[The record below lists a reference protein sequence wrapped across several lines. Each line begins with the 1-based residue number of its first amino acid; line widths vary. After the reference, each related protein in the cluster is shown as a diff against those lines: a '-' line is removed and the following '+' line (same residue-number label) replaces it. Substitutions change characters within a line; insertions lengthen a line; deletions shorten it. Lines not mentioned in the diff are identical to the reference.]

1 VSLELCACGKELF
14 ETWSPR
20 HLDAPGHHHGEQSVE
35 RQPQHQLRQR
45 SWSLSAM
52 GARREPGSSQ
62 SEPSLA
68 EARSSSSLLLLQ
80 RRDSRLSS
88 VALLAADVDIE
99 DVVVEPQGHEAA
111 VVSAAPRLLVTPKIG
126 SVAPGTLS
134 RSASAT
140 SVNSRAPLTPTVS
153 EFDLSTGAGAATV
166 AAAVAVELAL
176 EPPEE
181 EEEEGPA
188 AAASAASKRLFGPL
202 VCERCARQECA
213 SVHPT
218 VGFYS
223 MRQVQKHCSAD
234 DCWIVAHGV
243 VYDVTRYI
251 SKHPG
256 GSLSI
261 LSRVGGADA
270 SNDYDFHSNNAKQR
284 TWIKYRIGRL
294 ALCDG
299 EPHRARGSHAAA
311 QRQDDSCV
319 LQ

>member
-1 VSLELCACGKELF
+1 
-14 ETWSPR
+14 
-20 HLDAPGHHHGEQSVE
+20 
-35 RQPQHQLRQR
+35 
-45 SWSLSAM
+45 M
-52 GARREPGSSQ
+52 GARREPGSAH
-62 SEPSLA
+62 SEQSLA
-68 EARSSSSLLLLQ
+68 DARSSSALLLSQ
-80 RRDSRLSS
+80 RLDSKLSAA
-88 VALLAADVDIE
+88 ALLTVAAADVDIE

-126 SVAPGTLS
+126 SVAPGSLS

-140 SVNSRAPLTPTVS
+140 SVNKATMTPSVS
-153 EFDLSTGAGAATV
+153 DFDLSAGTAAV
-166 AAAVAVELAL
+166 AAAAAAIAVELAL
-176 EPPEE
+176 EPPEDDE
-181 EEEEGPA
+181 VEA
-188 AAASAASKRLFGPL
+188 AAAAVASSVANKCPFGPL
-202 VCERCARQECA
+202 VCERCARAECA
-213 SVHPT
+213 SVRPT

-223 MRQVQKHCSAD
+223 MRQVQKHCRAD

-243 VYDVTRYI
+243 VYDVTRYL

-299 EPHRARGSHAAA
+299 EPHRARGSAAA
-311 QRQDDSCV
+311 TRRQDDSCV